1 MSRTKTHISTGRNDR
16 HQTDRYEYSPEYTE
30 AFKEKQK
37 RRGWSWP
44 VTGPSTYYDESH
56 TTDDSFVRPKRHPN
70 KRKHRSLNREFAQT
84 GWYCKMSD
92 WRNPYG
98 EVYDRSFRMKG
109 ARKVG
114 RRKRRA
120 RLKEQTNREIDI
132 QMSYTD

>member
-16 HQTDRYEYSPEYTE
+16 YQTDRYEYSPEYTE
-30 AFKEKQK
+30 AIKEKQK
-37 RRGWSWP
+37 RRGWS
-44 VTGPSTYYDESH
+44 VNGPCTYFDESR

-84 GWYCKMSD
+84 GWCSKMSD

-114 RRKRRA
+114 RRTRRA
-120 RLKEQTNREIDI
+120 RLKEQTKHEIDI

>member
-16 HQTDRYEYSPEYTE
+16 YQTDRYEYSPEYTE
-30 AFKEKQK
+30 AIKEKQK
-37 RRGWSWP
+37 RRGWSAN
-44 VTGPSTYYDESH
+44 GPCTYFDESR

-84 GWYCKMSD
+84 GWCSKMSD

-114 RRKRRA
+114 RRTRRA